1 MDKLINFGAGPAALP
16 QPVLE
21 AAAAALLRYKDTGL
35 SILEIPH
42 RGKLFTAIIEE
53 ANELVRELLGLG
65 NDYHVMWMQGGGRL
79 QFCMLP
85 MNFLQQEAGYV
96 DSGHWAAA
104 AMEQAQ
110 YYGQTKVVASTRES
124 DYRIVPELTNITDQ
138 LDYVHLTT
146 NNTIYGT
153 QLGQIPNSQS
163 PIVADMSSELFSRQ
177 LDYKQCQLIYAVA
190 QKNIGPAGVTLVIMH
205 ESMAQRQA
213 RDVPDI
219 LSYREMARQNSM
231 VNTPPVFAI
240 YTSLLT
246 LRWIKE
252 QGLDTL
258 ERKNEEKARILYQ
271 AIDKSNLFYGVAEPD
286 SRSKMNVCFRLHR
299 QEETIP
305 FLDFCRERK
314 ITGIKGHRSVGG
326 FRASLYN
333 AISLEE
339 VKILV
344 RAIEDFTTHTTP

>member
-1 MDKLINFGAGPAALP
+1 
-16 QPVLE
+16 
-21 AAAAALLRYKDTGL
+21 
-35 SILEIPH
+35 
-42 RGKLFTAIIEE
+42 
-53 ANELVRELLGLG
+53 
-65 NDYHVMWMQGGGRL
+65 
-79 QFCMLP
+79 
-85 MNFLQQEAGYV
+85 
-96 DSGHWAAA
+96 
-104 AMEQAQ
+104 
-110 YYGQTKVVASTRES
+110 
-124 DYRIVPELTNITDQ
+124 Q

-252 QGLDTL
+252 QGL
-258 ERKNEEKARILYQ
+258 
-271 AIDKSNLFYGVAEPD
+271 
-286 SRSKMNVCFRLHR
+286 
-299 QEETIP
+299 
-305 FLDFCRERK
+305 
-314 ITGIKGHRSVGG
+314 
-326 FRASLYN
+326 
-333 AISLEE
+333 
-339 VKILV
+339 
-344 RAIEDFTTHTTP
+344 